1 MKKKVKKIAAALC
14 AAAAV
19 LSLGGCGGLSS
30 LMAQGFDASGYV
42 QGILDSTY
50 KGIYDK
56 YMETTG
62 ATETEAAEGYEAGLE
77 TEANYLAAYLGFQEY
92 FESDAMDQ
100 TLKQEMI
107 DYYRELYSHSRYE
120 VAEAVETDSGY
131 NVQVTIEPIN
141 VMNDAMSDLETY
153 IDDFSTRNMNGEF
166 ADYSDEEFYKTF
178 AEGAMDVLEGY
189 MDSFTYAEATNIVVL
204 VYEDTD
210 GLYTISDNDFTNLDT
225 NMVLYP

>member
-1 MKKKVKKIAAALC
+1 
-14 AAAAV
+14 
-19 LSLGGCGGLSS
+19 
-30 LMAQGFDASGYV
+30 
-42 QGILDSTY
+42 
-50 KGIYDK
+50 
-56 YMETTG
+56 
-62 ATETEAAEGYEAGLE
+62 
-77 TEANYLAAYLGFQEY
+77 
-92 FESDAMDQ
+92 
-100 TLKQEMI
+100 
-107 DYYRELYSHSRYE
+107 
-120 VAEAVETDSGY
+120 
-131 NVQVTIEPIN
+131 
-141 VMNDAMSDLETY
+141 MNDAMSDLETY